1 MRWKDNIS
9 MKNIKTLIVL
19 NIILLIYSLSG
30 IFSKSAA
37 GEPFLSFKF
46 IMYYSGVIL
55 LLGFYAIFWQQII
68 KKLPLTVAYANKAVA
83 VIWGIVWGILF
94 FGESISVGKCIGAI
108 MIICGVVLFSIAD
121 NKEEKS

>member
-1 MRWKDNIS
+1 
-9 MKNIKTLIVL
+9 MKNIKTLVVL

-108 MIICGVVLFSIAD
+108 MIISGVVLYSIAD